1 MKGVFDIN
9 LGSKYDN
16 IEGKRYHFPTHKGYL
31 PLAETLKGE
40 WVLFRE
46 SKREGGRK
54 GYVGAAQVL
63 SIEPLPGGSA
73 YAHVANYF
81 RFEPPVAFTD
91 SSGAYRES
99 HLRAVSNRKLIGHTL
114 QGHAVRHISDED
126 FAAIAAEALGEALS
140 PTNLVR
146 YGPTGEDQPQPPFS
160 AGGATLEE
168 PFVRRIE
175 TSLVNR
181 KVRDANFRRLVC
193 RAYNDTCA
201 VTGLRI
207 INGGGRSEAQ
217 AAHVWSVE
225 KGGPDVV
232 QNGLALSGTI
242 HWLFDRHL
250 ISLSADY
257 RLLVADNRIPTGLR
271 GLFPDPMTPILLPK
285 DESLWPNQAYV
296 ERHREA
302 FAGA

>member
-9 LGSKYDN
+9 LGSKYAN
-16 IEGKRYHFPTHKGYL
+16 IEGQRYHIPMHKIYR
-31 PLAETLKGE
+31 PVAEALVGD

-54 GYVGAAQVL
+54 GYVGVAQVTSL
-63 SIEPLPGGSA
+63 EPDGPKSA

-81 RFEPPVAFTD
+81 PFDPPVGLKDAN
-91 SSGAYRES
+91 GAYREEG
-99 HLRAVSNRKLIGHTL
+99 LRKVDDPRLIGVSL
-114 QGHAVRHISDED
+114 RGDAVRRISDED
-126 FAAIAAEALGEALS
+126 FAAIVADALGETLS
-140 PTNLVR
+140 PKNLKR
-146 YGPTGEDQPQPPFS
+146 YGPLGTDQPAPPPPLEADLS
-160 AGGATLEE
+160 EE

-193 RAYNDTCA
+193 HAYDDTCA

-207 INGGGRSEAQ
+207 INGGGRSEVQ
-217 AAHVWSVE
+217 AAHIWSVQ

-232 QNGLALSGTI
+232 QNGLALSGTV

-250 ISLSADY
+250 ISLSPDY
-257 RLLVADNRIPTGLR
+257 RLLVADNRIPTNLR
-271 GLFPDPMTPILLPK
+271 GLFPDPMTPIHLPK
-285 DESLWPNQAYV
+285 DPSLWPNQKFV

-302 FAGA
+302 FAGH

>member
-16 IEGKRYHFPTHKGYL
+16 IEGRRYHFPTSKRYL
-31 PLAETLKGE
+31 PVAEALVGD

-54 GYVGAAQVL
+54 GYVGAAQVT
-63 SIEPLPGGSA
+63 SIELLDDSSA

-81 RFEPPVAFTD
+81 PFDPPVTLKDA
-91 SSGAYRES
+91 SGAYREEV
-99 HLRAVSNRKLIGHTL
+99 LRKVENSRLIGVAL
-114 QGHAVRHISDED
+114 QGDAIRRISDED
-126 FAAIAAEALGEALS
+126 FASIVAAALGEALS
-140 PTNLVR
+140 PNNLVR
-146 YGPTGEDQPQPPFS
+146 YGPTDADQPAPAPPS
-160 AGGATLEE
+160 EADAAED

-193 RAYNDTCA
+193 HAYDDTCA

-207 INGGGRSEAQ
+207 INGGGRSEVQ
-217 AAHVWSVE
+217 AAHIWSVQE
-225 KGGPDVV
+225 GGPDVV
-232 QNGLALSGTI
+232 QNGLALSGTV

-250 ISLSADY
+250 ISLSPDY

-271 GLFPDPMTPILLPK
+271 GLFPDPKTQIHLPK
-285 DESLWPNQAYV
+285 DRTLWPNPKFVQ
-296 ERHREA
+296 RHREA
-302 FAGA
+302 FVGH

>member
-31 PLAETLKGE
+31 PVAETLKDD

-63 SIEPLPGGSA
+63 SIEPLQGGSA

-81 RFEPPVAFTD
+81 RFEPPIALKD

-99 HLRAVSNRKLIGHTL
+99 HLRNVQNSRLIGHTL
-114 QGHAVRHISDED
+114 QGHALRHISDDD
-126 FAAIAAEALGEALS
+126 FAAIVAEALGETLS
-140 PTNLVR
+140 TANLDR
-146 YGPTGEDQPQPPFS
+146 YGPTGSDGFGLTPT
-160 AGGATLEE
+160 AGTDAGDE
-168 PFVRRIE
+168 PFVRTIV
-175 TSLVNR
+175 TALVNK
-181 KVRDANFRRLVC
+181 KVRDANFRRLIC
-193 RAYNDTCA
+193 GAYNDTCA

-207 INGGGRSEAQ
+207 INGGGRSEVQ

-225 KGGPDVV
+225 KGGPDVI
-232 QNGLALSGTI
+232 QNGLALSGTV

-250 ISLSADY
+250 ISISPEY
-257 RLLVADNRIPTGLR
+257 RLLVADNRIPTELR
-271 GLFPDPMTPILLPK
+271 GLFPDPLTPIHLPK
-285 DESLWPNQAYV
+285 DAALWPNPKFV

-302 FAGA
+302 FAGK